1 MSTTAAGPGPD
12 PPATR
17 SPIELGTSVE
27 VRARFDGRWCA
38 GFEVADRIEADSAP
52 VTYRLRRTSAG
63 VAGAVHR
70 RRDHRGTPAG
80 DRTTMT
86 MVPSRAE
93 RLAARAVAL
102 ATAMGLRL
110 ALTQHDGDLRS

>member
-52 VTYRLRRTSAG
+52 VTYRLRRTSDG
-63 VAGAVHR
+63 SVL
-70 RRDHRGTPAG
+70 PALFTG
-80 DRTTMT
+80 DDIIAAPRPTTG
-86 MVPSRAE
+86 PP
-93 RLAARAVAL
+93 
-102 ATAMGLRL
+102 
-110 ALTQHDGDLRS
+110 

>member
-38 GFEVADRIEADSAP
+38 GFEVADRIEADFAP
-52 VTYRLRRTSAG
+52 VTYRLRRTSDG
-63 VAGAVHR
+63 SVL
-70 RRDHRGTPAG
+70 PALFT
-80 DRTTMT
+80 DDDIIAAPRPTTG
-86 MVPSRAE
+86 PP
-93 RLAARAVAL
+93 
-102 ATAMGLRL
+102 
-110 ALTQHDGDLRS
+110 